1 MSKTLKTTIVEF
13 QWLIWTIFALENWIL
28 DFGRPIAMLVFPLEW
43 FPLNRPSV
51 GDYFHMAYNVITPF
65 CLLRVSECILFNNS
79 KSIFNKPILII
90 WAYEKHDIKKRQRL
104 VDPLVFDILR
114 DGRKYSSGGRF
125 YKSSSIAD
133 WLWIAFVISNRIKIE
148 KLIYKIMSL

>member
-43 FPLNRPSV
+43 FPLNKPSV

-65 CLLRVSECILFNNS
+65 CLLKVDFSLLNNS
-79 KSIFNKPILII
+79 IQIKYLNKTIVII
-90 WAYEKHDIKKRQRL
+90 
-104 VDPLVFDILR
+104 
-114 DGRKYSSGGRF
+114 
-125 YKSSSIAD
+125 
-133 WLWIAFVISNRIKIE
+133 
-148 KLIYKIMSL
+148 